1 MRRFNVTSSVV
12 VGCLL
17 VLLAGLSWYGK
28 RNASQF
34 AARKGVI
41 IQLSQMPEVILGRI
55 GTTTEVDARQEKLIK
70 QGLEEWVS
78 LHEVIQTGDPSIDI
92 YDPLDEEVRS
102 QLLKLEEDFR
112 STVKI
117 LKTTSFSDPQ
127 QGQEAITSLRDL
139 SRPYAIGISGIQQML
154 ETGFSRTNS
163 WILTA
168 QLILIIVMLS
178 LMVLESV
185 FIDKPILDFLTRNVQ
200 RQQTLRN
207 AESSHMKVVRDLTER
222 KIARNSPAVGKKIKE
237 EKEQT
242 SLLSDDY
249 PAKILLVED
258 HPANQKYVQKLFSK
272 LGYDADLASN
282 GREAVAKAL
291 TASYDL
297 IFMDIQMP
305 IMDGIQASYEIL
317 NSLDE
322 SEAPIIIALT
332 GSAEPEIQE
341 QCLDIGMKDI
351 IWKPV
356 KKDQVTEMII
366 KWRTVPA

>member
-1 MRRFNVTSSVV
+1 MTSSIVI
-12 VGCLL
+12 GCLL
-17 VLLAGLSWYGK
+17 VLVACLSWFGK

-34 AARKGVI
+34 AARKGVT

-55 GTTTEVDARQEKLIK
+55 GTATGIDANQEKLIK
-70 QGLEEWVS
+70 QGLEEWVT
-78 LHEVIQTGDPSIDI
+78 LHEVIQTGDPSMDI
-92 YDPLDEEVRS
+92 YDALDEEVRS
-102 QLLKLEEDFR
+102 QLLVLEDDFR
-112 STVKI
+112 STVKV
-117 LKTTSFSDPQ
+117 LKTTSFVQNSTSGEALLSLQ
-127 QGQEAITSLRDL
+127 QLAK
-139 SRPYAIGISGIQQML
+139 PYKIGMTGVQQML

-168 QLILIIVMLS
+168 QLILVIVMIS
-178 LMVLESV
+178 LMILESV

-200 RQQTLRN
+200 RYQTLRH
-207 AESSHMKVVRDLTER
+207 AESSHMKVVRDLAER
-222 KIARNSPAVGKKIKE
+222 KVARNSPAVGKKVVA
-237 EKEQT
+237 EKEPA
-242 SLLSDDY
+242 SLLSDQY
-249 PAKILLVED
+249 PAKVLLVED

-272 LGYDADLASN
+272 LGYDADIASN

-291 TASYDL
+291 TTSYDL

-317 NSLDE
+317 NSLEE

-356 KKDQVTEMII
+356 KKDQVTEMIV